1 MSRLLYIAPVKVD
14 GGIFE
19 RGIAE
24 QVREGNTLETVG
36 FARGP
41 RHLEYHYYEALTTPD
56 IVHTVLEAERR
67 GFDAAV
73 IGCFYDLAL
82 HESREVAEQ
91 MVVTAPCE
99 SSLLL
104 AASLGTTFSIIVGR
118 RKWIPQMK
126 ASVHHYGFGD
136 RLASFRT
143 LEFGVLD
150 YHRDEQE
157 TERRFIEA
165 GRKAIHEDGAEV
177 IILGCTA
184 SAGFYQQMQETL
196 GVPVIDSAIA
206 AVKHA
211 EQLVEIRD
219 RFGWKTS
226 KVGGYESPP
235 AHEIEEWQLSEDFG
249 AERIA
254 DIWVKDEA
262 GAVT

>member
-1 MSRLLYIAPVKVD
+1 
-14 GGIFE
+14 
-19 RGIAE
+19 
-24 QVREGNTLETVG
+24 
-36 FARGP
+36 
-41 RHLEYHYYEALTTPD
+41 
-56 IVHTVLEAERR
+56 
-67 GFDAAV
+67 V

-91 MVVTAPCE
+91 IVVTAPCE

-104 AASLGTTFSIIVGR
+104 AASLGSTVSIIVGR
-118 RKWIPQMK
+118 RKWVPQMK
-126 ASVHHYGFGD
+126 ANVHHYGFGD

-184 SAGFYQQMQETL
+184 SAGFYQQMQEAL

-226 KVGGYESPP
+226 KVGGYETPP
-235 AHEIEEWQLSEDFG
+235 VHEIEEWRLREDFG
-249 AERIA
+249 ANRIA
-254 DIWVKDEA
+254 DIWVADEA
-262 GAVT
+262 RVGAG